1 MGISSN
7 YMVTCS
13 IVMFYP
19 EGRVVLLSRTSSWN
33 IGHQTTFLHGMSSSS
48 LMVSKLTVPFV
59 DRKLWC
65 AEVPRIILLDHV
77 IVVAEDP
84 FSMGP
89 FMKVPFDRRSR
100 WGLIKSKSWL
110 VVVIHST
117 QLNPNFL
124 TWPSQASRSSHQSPG
139 ACASG
144 DWKWGRPSE

>member
-33 IGHQTTFLHGMSSSS
+33 IGHQTTFFHGMSSSS

-59 DRKLWC
+59 DRRLWC
-65 AEVPRIILLDHV
+65 AEVPRIILLDHF
-77 IVVAEDP
+77 ICSGGSI
-84 FSMGP
+84 FNGP

-117 QLNPNFL
+117 QLNPNFS
-124 TWPSQASRSSHQSPG
+124 TWPSQASSSSHQSPG
-139 ACASG
+139 ACG
-144 DWKWGRPSE
+144 KRGLKVR